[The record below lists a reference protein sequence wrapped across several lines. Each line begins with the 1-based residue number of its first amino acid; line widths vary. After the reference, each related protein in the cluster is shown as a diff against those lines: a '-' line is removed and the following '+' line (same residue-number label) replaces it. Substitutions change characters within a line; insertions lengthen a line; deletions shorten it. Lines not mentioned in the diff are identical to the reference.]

1 MSTMKPIHL
10 GSLAHLYRFT
20 TTIAK
25 NASLQHLIVT
35 LNFIYC
41 YYCRVFILFVLS
53 VIIITVLPHPNVI
66 KYIVEQCLYQ
76 ITMGLSIWFL
86 SVVSI
91 FLAIFVLFFCWLVF
105 VLSFLCQYCCETRVS
120 VCMSI
125 QLSNI
130 RAQCALCSHRLV
142 SPISTSQFL
151 CLLCI
156 IYKQSVFGLS
166 SSPANKINAKPHFK
180 DIMCELT
187 YWVRWYMA

>member
-53 VIIITVLPHPNVI
+53 VVIITVLPHPNVI

-76 ITMGLSIWFL
+76 ITMGLSI
-86 SVVSI
+86 
-91 FLAIFVLFFCWLVF
+91 
-105 VLSFLCQYCCETRVS
+105 
-120 VCMSI
+120 
-125 QLSNI
+125 
-130 RAQCALCSHRLV
+130 
-142 SPISTSQFL
+142 
-151 CLLCI
+151 
-156 IYKQSVFGLS
+156 
-166 SSPANKINAKPHFK
+166 
-180 DIMCELT
+180 
-187 YWVRWYMA
+187 